1 MSLQKTNITHA
12 FRTPVFL
19 LSFFAFVISFIVFWW
34 NAAPSVTYRDSGEFA
49 LAAASSGIP
58 HPPGAPTWSLFA
70 TLFVHLFD
78 FEDPAR
84 GTNLFSAFCG
94 ALTIA
99 FLTTW
104 VFVFC
109 KNVFPNISNTICAAA
124 SASAAIILLHSS
136 AFYEMSITT
145 EQYTLLTA
153 LMSLALL
160 LTTHIIYNPQKTKPA
175 TLLSL
180 GIVWGLAIGN
190 HLSQLVLA
198 FAICWTLFVLWKHA
212 GKSLRMNSIIHI
224 SLGLL
229 IGLLVFL
236 YLPIRSSA
244 NPIIDWGNPE
254 NLDNILSALRREHW
268 QGRPISDAPPGFAS
282 AWIQSYELITQIGI
296 IGVIATLSGLF
307 VFAKKAP
314 LYIILLFGVFVPY
327 AIGMM
332 ISHMAQAN
340 ISLSYI
346 SHYGVTDWHLPI
358 YLFCAAISGGG
369 VAFMLHTLKQ
379 KSSAATTYGVSGALI
394 FALLFGAYANVSK
407 NSLRNSD
414 SAQRYIQAILKPLPE
429 DAIIVATA
437 DDIMFM
443 LGYHRYALDKNSQRY
458 VAWGISPIS
467 LFIHQ
472 SEESGGGWN
481 RQKLLEYLQ
490 VEMLKTENQPLNLP
504 KLPEKEID
512 SRKIFTDYMFIAPNS
527 AKYLIP
533 VGFLFEVRSEPTTNE
548 EIITADDSW
557 KNKFLRENLIPQ
569 NLDFRAIGA
578 WADLFASR
586 GAFFFERKLYN
597 RAAENYEWA
606 IKVNENIAEVWFGY
620 GIVLKSQQKIAESA
634 HAFEK
639 TLQLDPRMPGVRYQL
654 AQLNLASGYTQ
665 DAITLL
671 EEELSLDP
679 KNVGAKELLKKVKGN

>member
-1 MSLQKTNITHA
+1 MSLQKTNITHT
-12 FRTPVFL
+12 FRNPVFL
-19 LSFFAFVISFIVFWW
+19 LSFFAFIFSFTVFWW

-49 LAAASSGIP
+49 LAAASGGIP

-70 TLFVHLFD
+70 TLFIQLFNFD
-78 FEDPAR
+78 DPAR

-99 FLTTW
+99 FLTAW

-109 KNVFPNISNTICAAA
+109 KNVFPNISNTICAIA
-124 SASAAIILLHSS
+124 SASSAIILLHSS

-160 LTTHIIYNPQKTKPA
+160 LTTHIIYNPLKTKPV

-180 GIVWGLAIGN
+180 GVVWGLAIGN
-190 HLSQLVLA
+190 HLSQLILA
-198 FAICWTLFVLWKHA
+198 FAIFWTLIVLWKYSE
-212 GKSLRMNSIIHI
+212 KSLRTKYIAHSAI
-224 SLGLL
+224 GLL

-236 YLPIRSSA
+236 YLPIRSST
-244 NPIIDWGNPE
+244 NPILDWGNPE
-254 NLDNILSALRREHW
+254 NFENIVSALRREHW
-268 QGRPISDAPPGFAS
+268 QGRSISEAPPGFAS
-282 AWIQSYELITQIGI
+282 AWIQSYELLTQIGI
-296 IGVIATLSGLF
+296 IGVVAALFGLF

-314 LYIILLFGVFVPY
+314 PYLILLFGVFVPY
-327 AIGMM
+327 ALGMM

-358 YLFCAAISGGG
+358 YLFCALISGGG
-369 VAFMLHTLKQ
+369 IAFILHTLKQ
-379 KSSAATTYGVSGALI
+379 KSSAIAAYGMSGALI
-394 FALLFGAYANVSK
+394 FALLFGAYVNISK

-414 SAQRYIQAILKPLPE
+414 SAQRYIQVILEPLPE

-458 VAWGISPIS
+458 VAWGISPLP

-472 SEESGGGWN
+472 VEESGGGWN
-481 RQKLLEYLQ
+481 RQKLLEFLQ

-504 KLPEKEID
+504 KLSEHEID
-512 SRKIFTDYMFIAPNS
+512 SRKVFTDYMFIAPNS

-533 VGFLFEVRSEPTTNE
+533 VGFLFEVRAEPTTNE
-548 EIITADDSW
+548 EIITTDDEW
-557 KNKFLRENLIPQ
+557 KNKFLREEMIPQ

-586 GAFFFERKLYN
+586 GAFFYERKLYE

-606 IKVNENIAEVWFGY
+606 LKVEENIAEVWFGY
-620 GIVLKSQQKIAESA
+620 GIVLKSLQRWKDSA
-634 HAFEK
+634 MAFEK
-639 TLQLDPRMPGVRYQL
+639 ALQLDPRMLGVRYQL
-654 AQLNLASGYTQ
+654 AQLNLAAGYIQ

-671 EEELSLDP
+671 EEELKLNPDNQS
-679 KNVGAKELLKKVKGN
+679 AKELLEKAKR

>member
-1 MSLQKTNITHA
+1 MSLQKINFINTLRN
-12 FRTPVFL
+12 PVFL
-19 LSFFAFVISFIVFWW
+19 LSFFAFIFSFTVFWW

-49 LAAASSGIP
+49 LAAASGGIP

-70 TLFVHLFD
+70 TLFVQLFNFD
-78 FEDPAR
+78 DPAR

-99 FLTTW
+99 FLTAW

-109 KNVFPNISNTICAAA
+109 KNAFPNISNTICAIA
-124 SASAAIILLHSS
+124 SVSSAIILLHSS

-160 LTTHIIYNPQKTKPA
+160 LTTHIIYNPLKTKPV

-198 FAICWTLFVLWKHA
+198 FAISWTLIVLWKHSE
-212 GKSLRMNSIIHI
+212 KSLRTKYIAHT
-224 SLGLL
+224 SLGLF

-236 YLPIRSSA
+236 YLPIRSNT
-244 NPIIDWGNPE
+244 NPILDWGNPE
-254 NLDNILSALRREHW
+254 NLENVISALRREHW
-268 QGRPISDAPPGFAS
+268 QGRPISESPPGFAS
-282 AWIQSYELITQIGI
+282 AWIQSYELLTQIGI
-296 IGVIATLSGLF
+296 IGVIAALSGLF

-314 LYIILLFGVFVPY
+314 PYTILLFGVFVPY
-327 AIGMM
+327 ALGMM

-358 YLFCAAISGGG
+358 YLFCALISGGG
-369 VAFMLHTLKQ
+369 TAFILHTLKQ
-379 KSSAATTYGVSGALI
+379 KSNAIAAYGMSAALI
-394 FALLFGAYANVSK
+394 VALLFGAYANISK

-414 SAQRYIQAILKPLPE
+414 SAQRYIQVILEPLPE

-443 LGYHRYALDKNSQRY
+443 IGYHRYALDKNSQRY
-458 VAWGISPIS
+458 VAWGISPLP

-472 SEESGGGWN
+472 VEESGGGWD
-481 RQKLLEYLQ
+481 RKKLLEYLQ

-504 KLPEKEID
+504 KLSEHEID
-512 SRKIFTDYMFIAPNS
+512 SRKVFTDYMFIAPNS

-533 VGFLFEVRSEPTTNE
+533 VGFLFEVRAEPTTNE
-548 EIITADDSW
+548 EIITTDDEW
-557 KNKFLRENLIPQ
+557 KNKFLSEEMIPQ

-586 GAFFFERKLYN
+586 GAFFYERKLYE

-606 IKVNENIAEVWFGY
+606 LKVNENIAEVWFGY
-620 GIVLKSQQKIAESA
+620 GIVLKALQRWKDSA
-634 HAFEK
+634 IAFEK
-639 TLQLDPRMPGVRYQL
+639 ALQLDPRMLGVRYQL
-654 AQLNLASGYTQ
+654 AQLNLAAGYTQ

-671 EEELSLDP
+671 EEELKLNPDNQS
-679 KNVGAKELLKKVKGN
+679 AKELLEKAKR